1 MKEDRFPKK
10 GGFDMSDQGCC
21 QEGAKQ
27 VDDPEVTRKKQLT
40 KKLDA
45 VGWGLFFIWIG
56 IAFLADVGIGVA
68 LLGVGIIVL
77 GEQVVRRYFSLK
89 LEWFWLVV
97 GLLLLA
103 GGLWELLKLEL
114 PLVPLLLI
122 IVGLVWLISAIWGK
136 GSSEKP
142 PH

>member
-1 MKEDRFPKK
+1 
-10 GGFDMSDQGCC
+10 MSDQGCC
-21 QEGAKQ
+21 QESAKP
-27 VDDPEVTRKKQLT
+27 VDDPEVTRKKQLA

-68 LLGVGIIVL
+68 LLGVGIITL
-77 GEQVVRRYFSLK
+77 GEQMVRRYFSLK

-103 GGLWELLKLEL
+103 GGLWELWKLEL

-122 IVGLVWLISAIWGK
+122 VVGLVWLISAIWGK
-136 GSSEKP
+136 GSSEKLP
-142 PH
+142 E